1 MASQTYPLNLSKPPK
16 KAGNGGGSGLVSA
29 FSPSGKNMTA
39 QNSEFGPPKP
49 NRSYKVGGNIVM
61 QTFYYKGKLELWIVE
76 FVVDEEGRKSAR
88 KVIVLSAS
96 EYSIIKDRIRE
107 ILEDITP
114 SLNGTPVKFSSH
126 KISDTLS
133 VEVEFVVGSNID
145 YTACLNRTELLADP
159 VRISMTREEF
169 SIEFEKALKNFYFV
183 FSKFPVVYEKGT
195 ITRKVLTKCSTKMIR
210 LIRDRYPEVDRFDS
224 GAFENPR
231 FRDAFFSAYTEFMNV
246 HATSV
251 VGEISLDAHDVEA
264 CLFNLVY
271 QCMNQLELLC
281 YAMNIFDRMANAEEE
296 KKRYFKKRYDVIGND
311 GNGSTRTRIPSIGD
325 RFVAPVKP
333 MSAASAAA
341 ALVGMASDEDDDEEE
356 AAATQTQELEEGE
369 IVMQQ

>member
-1 MASQTYPLNLSKPPK
+1 MTSQTHPLNLSKPPK
-16 KAGNGGGSGLVSA
+16 KGKGGGLGLVSA

-39 QNSEFGPPKP
+39 QNSDFGPPKP
-49 NRSYKVGGNIVM
+49 NRSYKIGGNIVM
-61 QTFYYKGKLELWIVE
+61 QSFYYKGKLELWIVE
-76 FVVDEEGRKSAR
+76 FDVDEEGRKSVQ

-114 SLNGTPVKFSSH
+114 SLNGSPEKSSSH

-133 VEVEFVVGSNID
+133 VEVEFVGGSNID
-145 YTACLNRTELLADP
+145 YTACLNRTEFMVDP

-195 ITRKVLTKCSTKMIR
+195 ITRKVLTKCSMEMIR

-246 HATSV
+246 YATSV

-264 CLFNLVY
+264 CLFSLVY

-281 YAMNIFDRMANAEEE
+281 YAMNIFDRMVNAEEE
-296 KKRYFKKRYDVIGND
+296 KKRYFKKRYNAT
-311 GNGSTRTRIPSIGD
+311 NSAGSTRTRIPSIGD
-325 RFVAPVKP
+325 KLVASVKP
-333 MSAASAAA
+333 MLAAA
-341 ALVGMASDEDDDEEE
+341 VAMSSDEDDDDEI
-356 AAATQTQELEEGE
+356 AATQTQELEEGE
-369 IVMQQ
+369 IVMQ